1 MPVLQNNHHKM
12 DKIHQAINQ
21 HLGEVNT
28 LFQRLADTRISLG
41 GLSAAAANEM
51 RTYVI
56 SARAATTKL
65 QGLTARFQTAK
76 DHQDPEE
83 LTPIIK
89 GGAARPSTESGACQP
104 HD

>member
-1 MPVLQNNHHKM
+1 
-12 DKIHQAINQ
+12 
-21 HLGEVNT
+21 
-28 LFQRLADTRISLG
+28 
-41 GLSAAAANEM
+41 M

-89 GGAARPSTESGACQP
+89 EGAAQPSTES
-104 HD
+104 